1 MEPGRLFHAFLI
13 ADSKET
19 DHHGYFCG
27 AADEFFMAI
36 GFDVKLR

>member
-13 ADSKET
+13 AGFEET
-19 DHHGYFCG
+19 DHYGYLCG
-27 AADEFFMAI
+27 AADELFMAI